1 MPRCS
6 REIAE
11 RQLEKGGRG
20 KAAVTALAATA
31 TRAALLPTCLR
42 LIAGLR
48 RRVDAAEAEA
58 EAAKAEL
65 QAVREGLAGGLV
77 HEKGPDS
84 AEALAKA
91 LGY

>member
-1 MPRCS
+1 MPRGS

-11 RQLEKGGRG
+11 GQLEKGVRG

-31 TRAALLPTCLR
+31 TCAALLPTCLR

-77 HEKGPDS
+77 QEKGPDS

>member
-1 MPRCS
+1 MQPRDS
-6 REIAE
+6 RETAGE
-11 RQLEKGGRG
+11 RGRG

-31 TRAALLPTCLR
+31 TRAALLPTCLIR